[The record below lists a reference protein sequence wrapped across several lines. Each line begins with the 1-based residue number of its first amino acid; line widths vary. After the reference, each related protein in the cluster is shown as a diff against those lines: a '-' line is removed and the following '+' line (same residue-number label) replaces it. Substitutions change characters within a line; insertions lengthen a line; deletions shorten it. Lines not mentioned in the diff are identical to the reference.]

1 MASCS
6 TTSTRSSPS
15 TPGGMTDIPYWTM
28 AAALELLA
36 SGDISAFELTQ
47 LVLDRIEDTEP
58 LVHAYAYT
66 SPEGALEA
74 ARLADR
80 RRAAGDDL
88 PLLGIPL
95 AVKDNMETVDAPT
108 EVGSRAMKGYRP
120 SRDATVVERIRAAGA
135 VILGKTV
142 THEFAYGL
150 NTPPT
155 RNPWR
160 LDCFPGASSAG
171 SAVAVAVGSA
181 PAALGSDTA
190 GSVRTP
196 AAVNGIVG
204 LKPTYGRVSRAGVFQ
219 ASPSLDHVGFLAR
232 SVEDCALLLKV
243 TAGSDPRDPCTI
255 ADVPEDSDL
264 TLDRVPDLHG
274 VRLGMERSYFF
285 DYAEVQP
292 GVREAV
298 DAAISQLASLG
309 AEVIEISIPELD
321 LMSAVGS
328 VINLADNS
336 AWHRRLMRDKRSDY
350 DPGTR
355 RMLTL
360 GAMIPAAAY
369 ANAHKAR
376 RLLSRAVR
384 EAFAANHLDAL
395 VGPTVPGVAHSLLT
409 TPPLAPTPRLS
420 PLVHHNYPGNLTG
433 LPVLSLPC
441 GFAEGLPV
449 GLQIMGRPLAE
460 RQIMQ
465 IGLAFQRST
474 DWHTRRPQIKREEK
488 PVD

>member
-1 MASCS
+1 M
-6 TTSTRSSPS
+6 TEMPS
-15 TPGGMTDIPYWTM
+15 WTLT
-28 AAALELLA
+28 AARQRLA
-36 SGDISAFELTQ
+36 SGDLSAVELTQ
-47 LVLDRIEDTEP
+47 MMLNRIEDTEP
-58 LVHAYAYT
+58 LVHAYAYIA
-66 SPEGALEA
+66 SEQALKA

-80 RRAAGDDL
+80 RRAAGQDL

-95 AVKDNMETVDAPT
+95 AAKDNMETFDAPT
-108 EVGSRAMKGYRP
+108 EVGSRVMRGYQP

-150 NTPPT
+150 DTPPT

-171 SAVAVAVGSA
+171 SAVAVAAGSA
-181 PAALGSDTA
+181 LAALGTDTA

-196 AAVNGIVG
+196 AALNGVTG
-204 LKPTYGRVSRAGVFQ
+204 LKPTYGRVSRAGVFP
-219 ASPSLDHVGFLAR
+219 ASPSLDHVGFLTR
-232 SVEDCALLLKV
+232 SVEDCAVLLEV
-243 TAGSDPRDPCTI
+243 TAGADPQDPSCL
-255 ADVPEDSDL
+255 ADVLGELEPDQA
-264 TLDRVPDLHG
+264 PDLRG
-274 VRLGMERSYFF
+274 VRLAMERSYFF

-292 GVREAV
+292 GVREAA
-298 DAAISQLASLG
+298 DTAIAQLTSLG

-328 VINLADNS
+328 IINMADNS
-336 AWHRRLMRDKRSDY
+336 AWHRRLMRDRRCDY
-350 DPGTR
+350 DPATR

-360 GAMIPAAAY
+360 GAMIPATAY

-376 RLLSRAVR
+376 RVLSQAVR
-384 EAFAANHLDAL
+384 KAFEANQLDAL

-433 LPVLSLPC
+433 LPVLSIPC
-441 GFAEGLPV
+441 GFADGLPV

-460 RQIMQ
+460 RQIMR
-465 IGLAFQRST
+465 IGRAFQRST
-474 DWHTRRPQIKREEK
+474 DWHTRRPPLRGRSGITE
-488 PVD
+488 

>member
-1 MASCS
+1 
-6 TTSTRSSPS
+6 
-15 TPGGMTDIPYWTM
+15 MTDIQSLTM
-28 AAALELLA
+28 TAARERLA
-36 SGDISAFELTQ
+36 SGDISALELTQ

-58 LVHAYAYT
+58 LIHAYAYI
-66 SPEGALEA
+66 SPEHALES

-80 RRAAGDDL
+80 RRAAGEDL

-108 EVGSRAMKGYRP
+108 EVGSRAMKGYRS
-120 SRDATVVERIRAAGA
+120 SRDATVVERARAAGA

-181 PAALGSDTA
+181 LAALGTDTA

-204 LKPTYGRVSRAGVFQ
+204 LKPTYGRVSLAGVFQ

-232 SVEDCALLLKV
+232 SVEDCALLLNV
-243 TAGSDPRDPCTI
+243 TAGSDPRDPSTI
-255 ADVPEDSDL
+255 ADAARDPDL
-264 TLDRVPDLHG
+264 ALDRMPDLRG
-274 VRLGMERSYFF
+274 VRLGMERPYFF

-292 GVREAV
+292 GVRAAA
-298 DAAISQLASLG
+298 DAAISQMRSLG
-309 AEVIEISIPELD
+309 AEVIEVSIPELG

-328 VINLADNS
+328 VINLVDNS

-350 DPGTR
+350 APQTR

-360 GAMIPAAAY
+360 GAMIPAATY

-384 EAFAANHLDAL
+384 EAFKTNHLDAL

-409 TPPLAPTPRLS
+409 TPPLTPTPRLS

-433 LPVLSLPC
+433 LPVLSVPC

-460 RQIMQ
+460 KQIMQ

-474 DWHTRRPQIKREEK
+474 DWHTRRPNLQTR
-488 PVD
+488 PNV

>member
-1 MASCS
+1 
-6 TTSTRSSPS
+6 
-15 TPGGMTDIPYWTM
+15 MTDIQSWTVT
-28 AAALELLA
+28 AARERLA
-36 SGDISAFELTQ
+36 SGDLSAVELTQ

-58 LVHAYAYT
+58 AVHAYAYV
-66 SPEGALEA
+66 SRERALEA

-80 RRAAGDDL
+80 RRAAGENL

-108 EVGSRAMKGYRP
+108 EVGSRVMTGYRP
-120 SRDATVVERIRAAGA
+120 TRDATVVGRARAAGA
-135 VILGKTV
+135 VIVGKTV

-160 LDCFPGASSAG
+160 LECFPGASSAG

-181 PAALGSDTA
+181 PAAFGSDTA

-219 ASPSLDHVGFLAR
+219 ASPSLDHVGFLTR
-232 SVEDCALLLKV
+232 SVEDCALLLTV
-243 TAGSDPRDPCTI
+243 TAGLDPRDPSTI
-255 ADVPEDSDL
+255 ACLTEPDL
-264 TLDRVPDLHG
+264 TVDNAPDLHG

-285 DYAEVQP
+285 DYPAVQP
-292 GVREAV
+292 GVREAA
-298 DAAISQLASLG
+298 DAAIAQLAALG
-309 AEVIEISIPELD
+309 ADVVEVSIPELD
-321 LMSAVGS
+321 LMSAAGS

-336 AWHRRLMRDKRSDY
+336 AWHRRLMRDKRSGY

-376 RLLSRAVR
+376 RVLSRAVR
-384 EAFAANHLDAL
+384 AAFEAHHLDAL
-395 VGPTVPGVAHSLLT
+395 VGPTVPGVAHSLVT

-441 GFAEGLPV
+441 GFTEGLPV
-449 GLQIMGRPLAE
+449 GLQIMGRPLGE

-474 DWHTRRPQIKREEK
+474 DWHTRRPDIKGRSGTAQ
-488 PVD
+488 

>member
-1 MASCS
+1 
-6 TTSTRSSPS
+6 
-15 TPGGMTDIPYWTM
+15 M

-66 SPEGALEA
+66 SRERALEA

-88 PLLGIPL
+88 PLLGVPL

-108 EVGSRAMKGYRP
+108 EVGSRAMKGYRS
-120 SRDATVVERIRAAGA
+120 SRDATVVERVRAAGA

-219 ASPSLDHVGFLAR
+219 ASPSLDHVGFLTR
-232 SVEDCALLLKV
+232 SVEDCALLLRI
-243 TAGSDPRDPCTI
+243 TAGSDPEDP
-255 ADVPEDSDL
+255 S
-264 TLDRVPDLHG
+264 TLGDGTDDFDITMDGMPDLHG
-274 VRLGMERSYFF
+274 VRLGMDRSYFF
-285 DYAEVQP
+285 GYADVQP
-292 GVREAV
+292 GVREAAG
-298 DAAISQLASLG
+298 AAISQLASLG
-309 AEVIEISIPELD
+309 AEVTEISIPELD

-336 AWHRRLMRDKRSDY
+336 AWHRRLMRDKRADY
-350 DPGTR
+350 DPATR

-384 EAFAANHLDAL
+384 QAFEANQLDAL

-409 TPPLAPTPRLS
+409 TPPLVPTPRLS

-433 LPVLSLPC
+433 LPVLSVPC
-441 GFAEGLPV
+441 GFADGLPV

-465 IGLAFQRST
+465 IGLAYQRST
-474 DWHTRRPQIKREEK
+474 DWHTRHPAITSQEGQALRNEADAATAR
-488 PVD
+488 